1 MKIIYLSFILLICI
15 NIVTAKSK
23 YDENLEDLQHK
34 IDEEKDEGKKEQF
47 QAKLDMQRDNKA
59 FVDKHINALVNH
71 FYPDPN
77 HAMLVKDNNFEYPTD
92 YEDCQN
98 DLIATWKKY
107 CGEVTEYLKEQYH
120 TLKNL
125 CSMHNGDNDEFAL
138 FLKEDCQ
145 NN

>member
-59 FVDKHINALVNH
+59 FV
-71 FYPDPN
+71 
-77 HAMLVKDNNFEYPTD
+77 
-92 YEDCQN
+92 
-98 DLIATWKKY
+98 
-107 CGEVTEYLKEQYH
+107 
-120 TLKNL
+120 KNI
-125 CSMHNGDNDEFAL
+125 
-138 FLKEDCQ
+138 
-145 NN
+145 